1 MRPIVIRAAGADE
14 IARAWGDLRRV
25 DRQRKGTEVLLDVSA
40 LTEASA
46 AFEAFVVALDRHAS
60 AREVTVKAIDPNG
73 VIAPIRARYDF
84 ASYSGEAVDGAE
96 SEYGCFSSAAA
107 AVGRYVCGLW
117 QGFID
122 SAAFLGETAVW
133 AVGMLRHPGRFRFRD
148 SALAFERAGFD
159 GLPITILIG
168 FLLGLILAF
177 ESAASLQM
185 FGVEVYVAD
194 LIAIGLFRE
203 LGPLVTAIILAGRSG
218 SAFAAEIGTMKVDEE
233 LDALT
238 TFGLPPVQ
246 FLVLPRV
253 VAAMLAMPVL
263 TICSEL
269 AGLVGG
275 AIVLRLMDV
284 PTVVFWSHVKSTST
298 IFMIVFGLG
307 KAALFG
313 LLVGLIGCSA
323 GMRTRNTA
331 DGVGVAAT
339 NAVVGGIVAIAV
351 TDGLLA
357 VICYIFG
364 V

>member
-1 MRPIVIRAAGADE
+1 MRPIVVRSADVGE
-14 IARAWGDLRRV
+14 VARLWVQVRKVRRLRR
-25 DRQRKGTEVLLDVSA
+25 GEEVLLDVSR
-40 LTEASA
+40 LSVASA
-46 AFEAFVVALDRHAS
+46 AFEAFFLALDRQAS
-60 AREVTVKAIDPNG
+60 EREVTVRAVDPAG
-73 VIAPIRARYDF
+73 VLEPIRARYDF
-84 ASYSGEAVDGAE
+84 KAYTLAPAAKRGHRSFCVFVGETACTLA
-96 SEYGCFSSAAA
+96 
-107 AVGRYVCGLW
+107 
-117 QGFID
+117 D
-122 SAAFLGETAVW
+122 SLRGHLAFLGETVHTAL
-133 AVGMLRHPGRFRFRD
+133 GMLVHPRRFRLGD
-148 SALAFERAGFD
+148 ALLAFERAGFD
-159 GLPITILIG
+159 GLLITSLIG

-177 ESAASLQM
+177 ESAASLRM

-238 TFGLPPVQ
+238 TFGLPPVR

-253 VAAMLAMPVL
+253 VAAAAAMPVL
-263 TICSEL
+263 TIFSEL

-275 AIVLRLMDV
+275 AIVLQLMNV
-284 PTVVFWSHVKSTST
+284 PAVVFWKHVMKASTLFTISLGLSKS
-298 IFMIVFGLG
+298 V
-307 KAALFG
+307 LFG
-313 LLVGLIGCSA
+313 FLVGLIGCA
-323 GMRTRNTA
+323 CGMRTRNTA

-357 VICYIFG
+357 VVCYLLN

>member
-1 MRPIVIRAAGADE
+1 MRPIVIRSAGADE

-25 DRQRKGTEVLLDVSA
+25 DRQRKGSEVMLDVSA

-46 AFEAFVVALDRHAS
+46 AFEAFVVALDRHATK
-60 AREVTVKAIDPNG
+60 REIAVKVVDPSG
-73 VIAPIRARYDF
+73 LIAPIRARYDF
-84 ASYSGEAVDGAE
+84 SAYSDAE
-96 SEYGCFSSAAA
+96 NGDDVSESLSLST
-107 AVGRYVCGLW
+107 VIGRCVCGW
-117 QGFID
+117 WRSFWD
-122 SAAFLGETAVW
+122 NAAFLGETAVW
-133 AVGMLRHPGRFRFRD
+133 TIGMLWHPGRFRFRD

-159 GLPITILIG
+159 GLPITTLIG

-284 PTVVFWSHVKSTST
+284 PHDDEMLREDGETVDDEVVLA
-298 IFMIVFGLG
+298 VL
-307 KAALFG
+307 AALE
-313 LLVGLIGCSA
+313 LDEMLVLGAMVRAERA
-323 GMRTRNTA
+323 GTGGDDLGR
-331 DGVGVAAT
+331 D
-339 NAVVGGIVAIAV
+339 VGGRAADAVGIAL
-351 TDGLLA
+351 DIDQQA
-357 VICYIFG
+357 A
-364 V
+364 

>member
-1 MRPIVIRAAGADE
+1 MKPIVVRAAGADE

-40 LTEASA
+40 LTDASA
-46 AFEAFVVALDRHAS
+46 AFEAFFLALDRHAA
-60 AREVTVKAIDPNG
+60 ARGVTVKAIDPNN
-73 VIAPIRARYDF
+73 ILEPIRARYDF
-84 ASYSGEAVDGAE
+84 AAYAGGAVASDASDERLSFVAGI
-96 SEYGCFSSAAA
+96 
-107 AVGRYVCGLW
+107 GRYAYNGW
-117 QGFID
+117 QGFCEC
-122 SAAFLGETAVW
+122 AAFLGETTVW
-133 AVGMLRHPGRFRFRD
+133 TLGMLRHPGRFRFRD

-159 GLPITILIG
+159 GLPITTLIG

-253 VAAMLAMPVL
+253 LAAMLAMPVL
-263 TICSEL
+263 TIFSEL
-269 AGLVGG
+269 AGLAGG

-284 PTVVFWSHVKSTST
+284 PAVVFWSHMKSTT
-298 IFMIVFGLG
+298 TLFMILFGLG
-307 KAALFG
+307 KSALFG

-357 VICYIFG
+357 VICYVFG

>member
-1 MRPIVIRAAGADE
+1 MKPF
-14 IARAWGDLRRV
+14 L
-25 DRQRKGTEVLLDVSA
+25 
-40 LTEASA
+40 
-46 AFEAFVVALDRHAS
+46 
-60 AREVTVKAIDPNG
+60 AIDATA
-73 VIAPIRARYDF
+73 I
-84 ASYSGEAVDGAE
+84 
-96 SEYGCFSSAAA
+96 
-107 AVGRYVCGLW
+107 GRHVCEW
-117 QGFID
+117 WRNCVEGF
-122 SAAFLGETAVW
+122 AFLGETVVW
-133 AVGMLRHPGRFRFRD
+133 MLWTFRHPGRFRFKD
-148 SALAFERAGFD
+148 FMLALERAGVN
-159 GLPITILIG
+159 GLPITTLIG

-177 ESAASLQM
+177 ESAASLRM

-194 LIAIGLFRE
+194 LISIGLFRE

-253 VAAMLAMPVL
+253 LAAILAMPVL
-263 TICSEL
+263 TIFAEL

-284 PTVVFWSHVKSTST
+284 PTVVFWKHVIDASTMFT
-298 IFMIVFGLG
+298 IVLGLA

-357 VICYIFG
+357 VICYVFG

>member
-1 MRPIVIRAAGADE
+1 MKPIIVRAAGADE
-14 IARAWGDLRRV
+14 IARVWGDLRRV

-40 LTEASA
+40 VTDASA
-46 AFEAFVVALDRHAS
+46 AFEAFFVALDRHAA
-60 AREVTVKAIDPNG
+60 AREVTVKAIDPHNVLG
-73 VIAPIRARYDF
+73 PIRARYDF
-84 ASYSGEAVDGAE
+84 AAYAGGV
-96 SEYGCFSSAAA
+96 AAQDVSHRRLSLPA
-107 AVGRYVCGLW
+107 AIGRYVCEGW
-117 QGFID
+117 RDIRD
-122 SAAFLGETAVW
+122 CAAFLGETAVW
-133 AVGMLRHPGRFRFRD
+133 GVGMLRHPGRFRFRD
-148 SALAFERAGFD
+148 SALAFERAGVD
-159 GLPITILIG
+159 GLPISTLIG

-253 VAAMLAMPVL
+253 LAAMFAMPVL
-263 TICSEL
+263 TIFSEL

-275 AIVLRLMDV
+275 AIVLRLMDI
-284 PTVVFWSHVKSTST
+284 PTVVYWSHVKSTAT
-298 IFMIVFGLG
+298 LFMIVFGLG

-313 LLVGLIGCSA
+313 LLVGLIGCGA

-357 VICYIFG
+357 VICYVFG

>member
-1 MRPIVIRAAGADE
+1 MKPIVVKAADADS
-14 IARAWGDLRRV
+14 IARLWGELRRV
-25 DRQRKGTEVLLDVSA
+25 DRLKGGEGVTLDVSA
-40 LTEASA
+40 LTAATA
-46 AFEAFVVALDRHAS
+46 AFEAFFIALDRHA
-60 AREVTVKAIDPNG
+60 AKRAAHVVVVDPKG
-73 VIAPIRARYDF
+73 ILAPIRERYDF
-84 ASYSGEAVDGAE
+84 AA
-96 SEYGCFSSAAA
+96 YGGTAPELHRHRPFLV
-107 AVGRYVCGLW
+107 AVGQGVCN
-117 QGFID
+117 GFA
-122 SAAFLGETAVW
+122 SARENCAFLGETFVNALS
-133 AVGMLRHPGRFRFRD
+133 MLVHPRRFRFRD
-148 SALAFERAGFD
+148 AALAFERAGFD
-159 GLPITILIG
+159 GLPITAMIG

-177 ESAASLQM
+177 ESAASLRM

-238 TFGLPPVQ
+238 TFGLPPVR
-246 FLVLPRV
+246 FLVMPRV
-253 VAAMLAMPVL
+253 VAATLAMPAL
-263 TICSEL
+263 TIFAEL

-275 AIVLRLMDV
+275 SIVLQLMNV
-284 PTVVFWSHVKSTST
+284 PTVVYWSHVTSAST
-298 IFMIVFGLG
+298 IFTILFGLG
-307 KAALFG
+307 KSALFG

-351 TDGLLA
+351 ADGLLA
-357 VICYIFG
+357 VICYLLG

>member
-1 MRPIVIRAAGADE
+1 MEG
-14 IARAWGDLRRV
+14 
-25 DRQRKGTEVLLDVSA
+25 
-40 LTEASA
+40 
-46 AFEAFVVALDRHAS
+46 
-60 AREVTVKAIDPNG
+60 
-73 VIAPIRARYDF
+73 
-84 ASYSGEAVDGAE
+84 
-96 SEYGCFSSAAA
+96 
-107 AVGRYVCGLW
+107 
-117 QGFID
+117 
-122 SAAFLGETAVW
+122 AAFLGETAVW
-133 AVGMLRHPGRFRFRD
+133 AVSLFRHPGRFRFRD
-148 SALAFERAGFD
+148 SALAFERAGVD
-159 GLPITILIG
+159 GLPITTLIG

-253 VAAMLAMPVL
+253 LAAMLAMPVL
-263 TICSEL
+263 TIFAEL

-284 PTVVFWSHVKSTST
+284 PTVVFWNHVANASSIFT
-298 IFMIVFGLG
+298 ISLGLA

-351 TDGLLA
+351 SDGFLA
-357 VICYIFG
+357 VLCYVFG
-364 V
+364 I

>member
-1 MRPIVIRAAGADE
+1 MRPIVIRSASADE

-25 DRQRKGTEVLLDVSA
+25 DRQRKGSEVMLDVSA

-46 AFEAFVVALDRHAS
+46 AFEAFVVALDRHATK
-60 AREVTVKAIDPNG
+60 REIAVKVVDPSG
-73 VIAPIRARYDF
+73 LIAPIRARYDF
-84 ASYSGEAVDGAE
+84 SAYSDAENGYDASERPSLSTVI
-96 SEYGCFSSAAA
+96 
-107 AVGRYVCGLW
+107 GRCVCGW
-117 QGFID
+117 WRSFWD
-122 SAAFLGETAVW
+122 NAAFLGETAVW
-133 AVGMLRHPGRFRFRD
+133 TIGMLWHPGRFRFRD

-159 GLPITILIG
+159 GLPITTLIG

-253 VAAMLAMPVL
+253 MAAMLAMPVL

-298 IFMIVFGLG
+298 LFMILFGLW

>member
-1 MRPIVIRAAGADE
+1 MKPIVVSAAGVDE

-25 DRQRKGTEVLLDVSA
+25 DRLRRGSEVLLDVSA
-40 LTEASA
+40 LTDGSA
-46 AFEAFVVALDRHAS
+46 AFEAFFVALDRHAA
-60 AREVTVKAIDPNG
+60 ARKVTVKAIDPNN
-73 VIAPIRARYDF
+73 VLDPIRARYDF
-84 ASYSGEAVDGAE
+84 AAYSGKSIVPEK
-96 SEYGCFSSAAA
+96 SHRRLSLAAA
-107 AVGRYVCGLW
+107 IGRCVCDGW
-117 QGFID
+117 RMFCEN
-122 SAAFLGETAVW
+122 AAFLGETVVW
-133 AVGMLRHPGRFRFRD
+133 TVGMLRHPGRFRLRD
-148 SALAFERAGFD
+148 AALAFERAGFD
-159 GLPITILIG
+159 GLPITTLIG

-177 ESAASLQM
+177 ESAASLRM

-253 VAAMLAMPVL
+253 LAATLAMPVL
-263 TICSEL
+263 TVFAEL

-284 PTVVFWSHVKSTST
+284 PTVVFWSHVKATST
-298 IFMIVFGLG
+298 LFMITFGLA

-313 LLVGLIGCSA
+313 LLVGLIGCGA

-339 NAVVGGIVAIAV
+339 TAVVGGIVAIAV

-357 VICYIFG
+357 VVCYVFG

>member
-1 MRPIVIRAAGADE
+1 MKPIVVRAAGADE

-25 DRQRKGTEVLLDVSA
+25 DRQRKGSEVLLDVSA
-40 LTEASA
+40 ITDASA
-46 AFEAFVVALDRHAS
+46 AFEAFFVALDRHAA
-60 AREVTVKAIDPNG
+60 AREVTVKAVDPNN
-73 VIAPIRARYDF
+73 VLEPIRARYDF
-84 ASYSGEAVDGAE
+84 KAYAGEMIAD
-96 SEYGCFSSAAA
+96 AAHERLSPVA
-107 AVGRYVCGLW
+107 QLGRYAYNGW
-117 QGFID
+117 QGLCD
-122 SAAFLGETAVW
+122 CAAFLGETTVW
-133 AVGMLRHPGRFRFRD
+133 TLGMLRHPGRFRFRD

-159 GLPITILIG
+159 GLPITTLIG

-177 ESAASLQM
+177 ESAASLRM

-253 VAAMLAMPVL
+253 LAAMFAMPVL
-263 TICSEL
+263 TIFSEL

-284 PTVVFWSHVKSTST
+284 PAVVFWSHVKATT
-298 IFMIVFGLG
+298 TLFMILFGLG
-307 KAALFG
+307 KSALFG

-357 VICYIFG
+357 VICYVFG
-364 V
+364 I

>member
-1 MRPIVIRAAGADE
+1 MRPIVIRSAGADE

-25 DRQRKGTEVLLDVSA
+25 DRQRKGSEVMLDVSA

-46 AFEAFVVALDRHAS
+46 AFEAFVVALDRHATK
-60 AREVTVKAIDPNG
+60 REITVKAVDPNG

-84 ASYSGEAVDGAE
+84 ASYSEAEIGGADGDGL
-96 SEYGCFSSAAA
+96 SIAAT
-107 AVGRYVCGLW
+107 VGRCVCGW
-117 QGFID
+117 CRSFWD

-133 AVGMLRHPGRFRFRD
+133 TIGMLWHPGRFRFRD

-159 GLPITILIG
+159 GLPITTLIG

-238 TFGLPPVQ
+238 TFGLPPVR

-253 VAAMLAMPVL
+253 VAGALAMPVL
-263 TICSEL
+263 TILCEL

-275 AIVLRLMDV
+275 VIVLKLMNV
-284 PTVVFWSHVKSTST
+284 PSVVYWGHVVKASTLF
-298 IFMIVFGLG
+298 IIVLGLG
-307 KAALFG
+307 KSVLFG
-313 LLVGLIGCSA
+313 FLVGLIGCA
-323 GMRTRNTA
+323 CGMRTRNTA

-339 NAVVGGIVAIAV
+339 NAVVGSIIAIAV
-351 TDGLLA
+351 FDGLIA
-357 VICYIFG
+357 VVCYLIG

>member
-1 MRPIVIRAAGADE
+1 MKPIVLRGAGADE
-14 IARAWGDLRRV
+14 IARAWSGLRNV
-25 DRQRKGTEVLLDVSA
+25 DRQRKGGEVLLDVSA

-46 AFEAFVVALDRHAS
+46 AFEAFVVALDRHAA
-60 AREVTVKAIDPNG
+60 ARELTLKAIDPNN
-73 VIAPIRARYDF
+73 VIAPIRSRYDF
-84 ASYSGEAVDGAE
+84 AAYSEDAIVHDPSHRRPSLAVAIGRHVH
-96 SEYGCFSSAAA
+96 GWFSSFWE
-107 AVGRYVCGLW
+107 GC
-117 QGFID
+117 
-122 SAAFLGETAVW
+122 AFLGETAVS
-133 AVGMLRHPGRFRFRD
+133 ALGMLAHPRQFRFRD
-148 SALAFERAGFD
+148 SALAFERAGMD
-159 GLPITILIG
+159 GLAITTLIG

-177 ESAASLQM
+177 ESAASLRM

-194 LIAIGLFRE
+194 LITIGLFRE

-238 TFGLPPVQ
+238 TFGLPPVR

-253 VAAMLAMPVL
+253 MAAMLAMPVL
-263 TICSEL
+263 TIFSEL

-284 PTVVFWSHVKSTST
+284 PTVVFWSHVKSTAT
-298 IFMIVFGLG
+298 LFMIVFGLG

-357 VICYIFG
+357 VICYVFG